1 MLSFI
6 RTAAA
11 VTGIML
17 GVASA
22 APAAVRL
29 QGAGATF
36 PNPIYHRWVSEYQKA
51 HPDVQIDY
59 QSIGSGGGIKG
70 ITQKTVDFAGSDA
83 PMNKK
88 ELEAVGNGV
97 VHIPAVAGGVVPA
110 YNLPGFSGELK
121 LTGEILADIYLG
133 KISKWSDPKIAAI
146 NEGAKLPD
154 IAITP
159 AWRTDGSGTN
169 FVFTSYLATQSEDF
183 KTTVGTG
190 KSVEW
195 PKGQG
200 GKGSEGVTAIV
211 QSTPGAIAYVES
223 NYATQNKIPFAS
235 VKNASGKFVKATPAT
250 VSAAGKGA
258 VEEMKPGALAVSLW
272 NQKGDDAYPIAAF
285 TYIIV
290 YKDLNNVADAKKAQ
304 ALVDYLSWATTGGQQ
319 LASAMDYAPLAPEV
333 QKLVAAELAGLTY
346 KGQPVKPASV
356 SAR

>member
-11 VTGIML
+11 MTGIML
-17 GVASA
+17 GAASVAS
-22 APAAVRL
+22 AAVRL

-36 PNPIYHRWVSEYQKA
+36 PNPIYQRWVSEYQKQ

-83 PMNKK
+83 PMSKK
-88 ELEAVGNGV
+88 ELEAVGNNV
-97 VHIPAVAGGVVPA
+97 MHIPTVAGGVVPA
-110 YNLPGFSGELK
+110 YNLPGFNGELK
-121 LTGEILADIYLG
+121 LTGEVIADIYLG
-133 KISKWSDPKIAAI
+133 KIGKWNDPKIAAV
-146 NEGAKLPD
+146 NEGANLPD
-154 IAITP
+154 LAITP

-169 FVFTSYLATQSEDF
+169 FVFTNYLATQSEEF

-195 PKGQG
+195 PRGQG

-223 NYATQNKIPFAS
+223 NYATQNKIAFALM
-235 VKNASGKFVKATPAT
+235 KNASGKFVKASPAT

-258 VEEMKPGALAVSLW
+258 AAQMKPGALNVNLW
-272 NQKGDDAYPIAAF
+272 NQQGDDVYPIAAF
-285 TYIIV
+285 TYLIV
-290 YKDLNNVADAKKAQ
+290 YKDLNNLASAQKAQ
-304 ALVDYLSWATTGGQQ
+304 ALVDYLSWATTHGQQ
-319 LASAMDYAPLAPEV
+319 MASEMDYAPLAPEV
-333 QKLVAAELAGLTY
+333 QKLVTKELASLSY